1 MIGDLEDMSG
11 ERLDHDR
18 GARKDEGARTAAL
31 LRRPVRPSI
40 EEFADGGVPVWSSG
54 CSAMASLPLA
64 SHASF
69 LLWYAMDAKHR
80 LTDRLQRDKSI
91 IHRSSG
97 DVL

>member
-18 GARKDEGARTAAL
+18 GARKDKGGRTAAL

-54 CSAMASLPLA
+54 CSAMASLPPGVARLISTVVCHGRKA
-64 SHASF
+64 SS
-69 LLWYAMDAKHR
+69 Y
-80 LTDRLQRDKSI
+80 
-91 IHRSSG
+91 
-97 DVL
+97 